1 MNEWMNK
8 QELGFGLH
16 NCFRNT
22 HIQWLKIS
30 RVTPRNIHFN
40 RLPRWFLISPLN
52 TSFAEWAE
60 IRYWQWEWSRRE
72 KFGKGC
78 FFYLVCTFLLTIILP
93 LFVYGQQDLCNQ
105 LFFSS
110 SSTIYYDLKLY
121 TSNAAGIIIFSICY
135 LAILISNFFW
145 DNE

>member
-40 RLPRWFLISPLN
+40 RLPGWFLISPLN

-72 KFGKGC
+72 KFGKGG
-78 FFYLVCTFLLTIILP
+78 FFYLVCTFLLAIILP
-93 LFVYGQQDLCNQ
+93 LFVYGQQDLCNHSYFSVQ
-105 LFFSS
+105 ALPFSMTWSCTLQMLQVLLFFLSVIWQS
-110 SSTIYYDLKLY
+110 
-121 TSNAAGIIIFSICY
+121 
-135 LAILISNFFW
+135 
-145 DNE
+145 